1 MEDLRKLEE
10 YYDGVL
16 QQITLHLI
24 NSYGAVEETDKEFND
39 RNYPKAF
46 RIKLNEE
53 SIEIIIAIPYN
64 YPDSFPKVVIPEP
77 YFSELY
83 PIPHLDAEQVLCTF
97 DSDQAHPNAVDP
109 IGVIKE
115 IIHKA
120 HQLIYTGKNKLNITE
135 YMDEFE
141 SYWGQESTNQYLSL
155 IKLTDDPKIIEAI
168 SFHHPSWGNQLL
180 FADSRVD
187 GQRWILQVGGKIYDK
202 RKKAL
207 YLPLQSI
214 GIPPFPRNN
223 RELLQ
228 RLRSF
233 SRDSLKTLLEF
244 LDRDKRPSTIVF
256 SIPYG
261 NSKVI
266 GVWEHGEN
274 ILISTSAFKG
284 KKKKKTGL
292 KGFRPGSKNAL
303 LELTRD
309 FGDLKLL
316 KHTIKRVD
324 KDYLFIRGGDGNVES
339 GLRVGIVGCGS
350 VGSHIARSL
359 ADIGVEEFLF
369 VDKDILTF
377 DNIAR
382 HVCGAS
388 DVGKKKVDALQK
400 MITSHF
406 PNCEVACYPEDI
418 LKLLVSYESILN
430 NCDFS
435 VVAVGHLPTEFR
447 INKLIQEGII
457 EKPILFVWV
466 EPYLAGAH
474 AVWIDPIKN
483 GCFQCL
489 FDEQHRFIQSVLSN
503 PGDFTKRE
511 AGCQSTF
518 VPYGA
523 LELKRFIN
531 DLMLF
536 LRDALSGKVQEN
548 TIFTWLGNLKE
559 QRLNKRK
566 ISSMWVAADSYSVR
580 IRTIRERT
588 NCKGCSN

>member
-16 QQITLHLI
+16 RLITLHLI
-24 NSYGAVEETDKEFND
+24 DLCGAIVETDKKFID
-39 RNYPKAF
+39 SNYPKAF
-46 RIKLNEE
+46 RIKLNDEN
-53 SIEIIIAIPYN
+53 IEIIIAIPYN
-64 YPDSFPKVVIPEP
+64 FPDALPKVVIPDP
-77 YFSELY
+77 YFSDLY
-83 PIPHLDAEQVLCTF
+83 PIPHLDAKQVLCIF
-97 DSDQAHPNAVDP
+97 DSNQAHPNALDP

-115 IIHKA
+115 TIQKA
-120 HQLIYTGKNKLNITE
+120 RQLIYAGKNKLNISE

-155 IKLTDDPKIIEAI
+155 IKLTDAPKIIEAI
-168 SFHHPSWGNQLL
+168 SFHHPSWGDKIL

-187 GQRWILQVGGKIYDK
+187 GQKWILQVGGKISNK

-207 YLPLQSI
+207 YLPVQSL

-223 RELLQ
+223 RELYL
-228 RLRSF
+228 RLRDS
-233 SRDSLKTLLEF
+233 SYNSLKPLLEF
-244 LDRDKRPSTIVF
+244 LNRDKRPSLVFF

-261 NSKVI
+261 DSNVI
-266 GVWEHGEN
+266 GVWEHGKN

-284 KKKKKTGL
+284 KKKKKVGL
-292 KGFRPGSKNAL
+292 KGFRLDRKNAK
-303 LELTRD
+303 LELVRD

-316 KHTIKRVD
+316 KHTIRRVD
-324 KDYLFIRGGDGNVES
+324 KDYLFIRGGDGSVENN
-339 GLRVGIVGCGS
+339 LRVGIIGCGS

-369 VDKDILTF
+369 VDNDILTF

-388 DVGKKKVDALQK
+388 DVGEKKVEALK
-400 MITSHF
+400 RLITSHF
-406 PNCEVACYPEDI
+406 PNCKVACYSEEI
-418 LKLLVSYESILN
+418 LRLLVSYESILN
-430 NCDFS
+430 NCNFS
-435 VVAVGHLPTEFR
+435 VVAVGHLPSELR
-447 INKLIQEGII
+447 INKLMQERII
-457 EKPILFVWV
+457 EKPVLFVWV

-474 AVWIDPIKN
+474 AVWIDPTKK

-489 FDEQHRFIQSVLSN
+489 FDERHRFIQSVLAN
-503 PGDFTKRE
+503 PEEFTKRE

-523 LELKRFIN
+523 LELKRFIYE
-531 DLMLF
+531 LMLF
-536 LRDALSGKVQEN
+536 LRDVLSGKVQEN
-548 TIFTWLGNLKE
+548 TVFTWLGNIEE

-566 ISSMWVAADSYSVR
+566 ISSTWVAADSYSIR
-580 IRTIRERT
+580 IRAIRERS